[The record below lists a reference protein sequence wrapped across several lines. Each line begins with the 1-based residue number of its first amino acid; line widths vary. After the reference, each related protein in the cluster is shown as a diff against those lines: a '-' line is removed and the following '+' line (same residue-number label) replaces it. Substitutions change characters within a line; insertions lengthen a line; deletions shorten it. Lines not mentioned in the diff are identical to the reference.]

1 MAHSNRQKIKDSRGG
16 LTKNQARKANKNTN
30 SNGVTQASRLA
41 SVSAWLD
48 NRINGKSITTQQIVV
63 AKKKRYDKRKPAVAR
78 RAKVIPRLEA
88 QLKSGVKPE
97 KVSMLT
103 YATTGPNN
111 VPLDE
116 NDIKRINKEL
126 SILKSRVTTGK

>member
-16 LTKNQARKANKNTN
+16 LTKNQARKANKS
-30 SNGVTQASRLA
+30 SNGGNAAQSSRLA
-41 SVSAWLD
+41 SVSAWLED
-48 NRINGKSITTQQIVV
+48 RINGKSITTTQQVV
-63 AKKKRYDKRKPAVAR
+63 KKKRYNKSKPAAAR

-97 KVSMLT
+97 KVAFLT
-103 YATTGPNN
+103 FVTTGPND
-111 VPLDE
+111 VPLNE

-126 SILKSRVTTGK
+126 SILKSRVTTNK